1 MKQGLLTDRQKE
13 VLRYRKKG
21 GLTQQQIAEII
32 HTSKANVCTIEK
44 AAIENI
50 SRARETLE
58 FLYTLD
64 AIHLCT
70 LKSGLDLLKAPE
82 LIYAEAEKQGLKVK
96 YDTISLINRLRDANP
111 PERFSG
117 RQVRE
122 MLRSISTKTA
132 ISTSGDMVSWART
145 RAPCGSGSPPAGAC
159 LAPTCHERSQCSPS
173 FISPPPA
180 QSGEP
185 VPRLRRWNGLCKIP
199 NEPITRFISHFK

>member
-13 VLRYRKKG
+13 VLRYRKQ

-44 AAIENI
+44 AALENI
-50 SRARETLE
+50 ARARETLE

-96 YDTISLINRLRDANP
+96 YDTITLINRLRDSN

-122 MLRSISTKTA
+122 DVEVYINND
-132 ISTSGDMVSWART
+132 GDLYF
-145 RAPCGSGSPPAGAC
+145 G
-159 LAPTCHERSQCSPS
+159 
-173 FISPPPA
+173 
-180 QSGEP
+180 
-185 VPRLRRWNGLCKIP
+185 
-199 NEPITRFISHFK
+199 